1 MKKFVKQNWSY
12 IILGVLVLVL
22 FFLRFY
28 HLTILPVFADEAI
41 YIRWAQVMKAEET
54 LRFLPLS
61 DGKQPLFMWIVIPFL
76 KFIQDPLFAGRFVSV
91 LSGFG
96 TLIGIFVAS
105 MLLFKSKKVALI
117 SSTIY
122 AISPYSVFFDRLAL
136 SDSMLSMFGVWTFVF
151 AYLTVTTMRLDF
163 AMLAGFALGGAWLT
177 KSPALFFVLLLPTLL
192 LFSDRKKYL
201 ISIFYLLITVLIG
214 YGMYNILR
222 LGPNFHQ
229 IALRN
234 LDYVFP
240 YSHILTSPLDPLKP
254 YADRILEY
262 YRMMGP
268 WPILVILLLSYFV
281 NWRENWKKILVLSAW
296 FLGPIFAI
304 SEFSKTMTARYAFFT
319 VPFVI
324 ILASALFLTKS
335 KLLSKVGIGI
345 FIIFILMSAKFDYLL
360 LNSPEYANLPRS
372 ERSGFL
378 EEWTAGQGIKE
389 ISEYIKNRTTN
400 LPVGR
405 QVVVGTEGFFG
416 TLPDGLQI
424 YLQNVP
430 QITTIGVGLD
440 FTKLP
445 DSLVESQKADNDT
458 YLVVNKS
465 RFNAN
470 PDKFGLELIA
480 AYPKAIRP
488 EGIKESNIFGPQD
501 ALLFYKLTNK
511 SIESSKIKG
520 Q

>member
-1 MKKFVKQNWSY
+1 MIGFL
-12 IILGVLVLVL
+12 ILVL
-22 FFLRFY
+22 FSIRFY

-76 KFIQDPLFAGRFVSV
+76 KFIQDPLFAGRVVSV

-105 MLLFKSKKVALI
+105 MLLFKSPPSHNASEGQGIKVGLI
-117 SSTIY
+117 ASFVY
-122 AISPYSVFFDRLAL
+122 AVSPYAVFFDRLAL

-177 KSPALFFVLLLPTLL
+177 KSPALFFVLLLPMLL

-201 ISIFYLLITVLIG
+201 FSIFYLLITVLIG
-214 YGMYNILR
+214 YGMYNVLR

-268 WPILVILLLSYFV
+268 WPVVVMLTLSYFV
-281 NWRENWKKILVLSAW
+281 SWRENWKKILVLSVW

-324 ILASALFLTKS
+324 ILASSLFLTKS
-335 KLLSKVGIGI
+335 KLLSKVGTLI

-378 EEWTAGQGIKE
+378 EEWTAGQGIRE
-389 ISEYIKNRTTN
+389 IAENLKSQISNIKS
-400 LPVGR
+400 GK
-405 QVVVGTEGFFG
+405 QIVVGTEGFFG

-445 DSLVESQKADNDT
+445 DSLIESQKAGNDT

>member
-1 MKKFVKQNWSY
+1 MKKFFQENWKY
-12 IILGVLVLVL
+12 ILVGVGVLVL
-22 FFLRFY
+22 FSIRFY
-28 HLTILPVFADEAI
+28 NLTILPVFADEAI
-41 YIRWAQVMKAEET
+41 YIRWSQVMKAEET

-61 DGKQPLFMWIVIPFL
+61 DGKQPLFMWVVIPFL

-91 LSGFG
+91 LSGLG
-96 TLIGIFVAS
+96 TLIGVFTAS
-105 MLLFKSKKVALI
+105 LLLFKTKKIALI
-117 SSTIY
+117 ASTIY
-122 AISPYSVFFDRLAL
+122 ALSPYSVFFDRLAL

-151 AYLTVTTMRLDF
+151 AYLTVTTMRFDF

-177 KSPALFFVLLLPTLL
+177 KSPALFFALLLPSLW
-192 LFSDRKKYL
+192 LFAKSYKAVPRQMFL
-201 ISIFYLLITVLIG
+201 SLVTVFIG
-214 YGMYNILR
+214 YGMYSILR

-229 IALRN
+229 IAIRN
-234 LDYVFP
+234 LDYVYP
-240 YSHILTSPLDPLKP
+240 YSHILTSFLDPLKP

-268 WPILVILLLSYFV
+268 WPILVVLLLSYFV

-296 FLGPIFAI
+296 FLGPIFAV

-324 ILASALFLTKS
+324 ILASSLFLTKS
-335 KLLSKVGIGI
+335 RLLSKIGIGLL
-345 FIIFILMSAKFDYLL
+345 IIFILTSAKFDYLL

-389 ISEYIKNRTTN
+389 VSNYIKVQLIIN
-400 LPVGR
+400 PSKKI
-405 QVVVGTEGFFG
+405 VVGTEGYFG

-424 YLQNVP
+424 YLQDRP
-430 QITTIGVGLD
+430 QVTAIGVGLN
-440 FTKLP
+440 FTELP
-445 DSLVESQKADNDT
+445 KSLVESQKAGNDT
-458 YLVVNKS
+458 YLVVNRS
-465 RFNAN
+465 RFNASQN
-470 PDKFGLELIA
+470 KFGLELIA

-501 ALLFYKLTNK
+501 VLLFYKLTSK
-511 SIESSKIKG
+511 SIEFSKTKE
-520 Q
+520 